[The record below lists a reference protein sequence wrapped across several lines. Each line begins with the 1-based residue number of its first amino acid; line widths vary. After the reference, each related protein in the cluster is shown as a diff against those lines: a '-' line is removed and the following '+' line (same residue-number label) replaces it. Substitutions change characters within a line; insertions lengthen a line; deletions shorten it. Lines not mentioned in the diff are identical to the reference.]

1 MSSSEILQSLIEM
14 VPDRIR
20 DLSDEIMS
28 EHAFGKWSRR
38 EILGHLC
45 DSAVN
50 NQARFIRAQYEQPL
64 VVPGYNQDQWARL
77 QGYHDMDT
85 EDILVLWTI
94 QNSHLLKIVERI
106 SDESM
111 ESLTCQVETG
121 APVTLSQLLNQYL
134 DHQSHHLEQIFE

>member
-1 MSSSEILQSLIEM
+1 MSSSETLQSLIEM
-14 VPDRIR
+14 IPDRIR
-20 DLSDEIMS
+20 DLSDEMMS
-28 EHAFGKWSRR
+28 ERAFGKWSRR

-64 VVPGYNQDQWARL
+64 VVPGYNQDQWVRL

-85 EDILVLWTI
+85 EDILILWTI
-94 QNSHLLKIVERI
+94 QNSHLLQIVERI

-111 ESLTCQVETG
+111 ESLTCQVESGT
-121 APVTLSQLLNQYL
+121 PVTLSQLLNQYL

>member
-1 MSSSEILQSLIEM
+1 MSNCETLQSLIEM

-20 DLSDEIMS
+20 DLSDEMMS
-28 EHAFGKWSRR
+28 ERAFEKWSRR

-64 VVPGYNQDQWARL
+64 VVAGYNQDHWVRL

-85 EDILVLWTI
+85 EDVLMLWTV
-94 QNSHLLKIVERI
+94 QNSHLLQIIERI

-111 ESLTCQVETG
+111 VSLTCQVDSG
-121 APVTLSQLLNQYL
+121 APVTLSQLLDQYL